1 MEQTVELV
9 VRKKEVKFVEKLFR
23 YLGYDFKHDAFK
35 RIIYNEASY
44 DTPVEE
50 KMKAYYDGYCFLLK
64 NYKNPL
70 TEGLLKK
77 FIYIL
82 KGKEADDD
90 LVTRIA
96 TAFFDICS
104 HRTIDEAIE
113 FHLKAYQEIVEY
125 DEEDKLIITLMLLNY
140 ALLKAGIPSLAFLE
154 TDLRKYKP
162 LRDEYFNKGNKEIYS
177 FLFEIIKKAKTQDKE
192 YYPNLKS
199 LDGKMIYHKI
209 KEDEEMLKDEYGIDH
224 IFLFGSFS
232 KGDIRI
238 DSDIDFLVV
247 LKEEA
252 FFEDYWSKIEV
263 LAKHYYI
270 EFKRFVD
277 FSVTGKY
284 VDDAVIKEMKTAK
297 KIF

>member
-9 VRKKEVKFVEKLFR
+9 VRKKEAKFVEKLFR

-44 DTPVEE
+44 DTPIEE
-50 KMKAYYDGYCFLLK
+50 KIKAYYDGYCFLLT

-90 LVTRIA
+90 LITRIA

-104 HRTIDEAIE
+104 HHTMDEAIE

-162 LRDEYFNKGNKEIYS
+162 LRDEYFNKGHKEIYS

-192 YYPNLKS
+192 YYLCIRNPFPTGSEKRICVCCPLRRKKFSTPCSAGFPPRWSLLNRPN
-199 LDGKMIYHKI
+199 GH
-209 KEDEEMLKDEYGIDH
+209 GRRVWP
-224 IFLFGSFS
+224 G
-232 KGDIRI
+232 
-238 DSDIDFLVV
+238 
-247 LKEEA
+247 
-252 FFEDYWSKIEV
+252 
-263 LAKHYYI
+263 
-270 EFKRFVD
+270 
-277 FSVTGKY
+277 TG
-284 VDDAVIKEMKTAK
+284 
-297 KIF
+297 